1 MIKLKTK
8 ILMMLIA
15 FLFIG
20 GSQFVISQTKFKK
33 EELININSGIRIT
46 EIISNYGEPDDIETY
61 GSNYRHFTYK
71 IKSDISYILSFLPNG
86 KLFRLSINS
95 EKDNQIVFFDEQYE
109 TLPTDTRNKLIFYT
123 PLGLKK
129 TDIIE
134 RLGSPD
140 FTDESSNIFI
150 YKLSDSIY
158 YKLCFTEDGV
168 LWKVQHLK
176 DNKEIVSR
184 FDIRIL
190 DNEK

>member
-1 MIKLKTK
+1 M
-8 ILMMLIA
+8 
-15 FLFIG
+15 
-20 GSQFVISQTKFKK
+20 ISQTKFQK

-61 GSNYRHFTYK
+61 GSNYRHLTYK
-71 IKSDISYILSFLPNG
+71 IKSDISYILTFSPNG

-95 EKDNQIVFFDEQYE
+95 GKGNQIVFFDEQYE
-109 TLPTDTRNKLIFYT
+109 TLPTDTRNIVIFNT

-129 TDIIE
+129 ADIIE
-134 RLGSPD
+134 RFGSPD
-140 FTDESSNIFI
+140 FTDESINIFI